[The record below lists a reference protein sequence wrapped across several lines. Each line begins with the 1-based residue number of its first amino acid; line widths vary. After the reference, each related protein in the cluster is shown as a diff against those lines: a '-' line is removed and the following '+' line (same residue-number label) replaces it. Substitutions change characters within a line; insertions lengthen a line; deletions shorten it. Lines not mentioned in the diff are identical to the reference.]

1 MHRFKEILPN
11 KRKRKWWR
19 IKSMAKLY
27 NERLL
32 GRLL

>member
-19 IKSMAKLY
+19 IKLWQLK
-27 NERLL
+27 RLL